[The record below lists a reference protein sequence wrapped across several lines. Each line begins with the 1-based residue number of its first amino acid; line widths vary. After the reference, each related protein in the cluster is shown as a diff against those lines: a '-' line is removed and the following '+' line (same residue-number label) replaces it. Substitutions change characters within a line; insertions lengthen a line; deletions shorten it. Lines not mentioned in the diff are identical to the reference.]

1 MKISAIRARILGALA
16 MAALLVL
23 VVGSPA
29 ALVAWGHLDAST
41 VLHPAR
47 WLAPDDG
54 SILLTVVTVSGWV
67 AWTVFSV
74 CVVAEAVG
82 VVTSQRY
89 HVKLPG
95 LSAVQG
101 IAAGLLVASLTVLS
115 PLTRSAVPSVPV
127 SDAAPRL
134 PPRSLLLRFRPVARS
149 MMRASLLSPSGLMM
163 ICGRSLRPGTEMAPL
178 GDASP
183 LPTPMSMLIISSSVS
198 ASLFREPQ

>member
-127 SDAAPRL
+127 SDAAAAVATPQPASEIQASSAEHDL
-134 PPRSLLLRFRPVARS
+134 SL
-149 MMRASLLSPSGLMM
+149 
-163 ICGRSLRPGTEMAPL
+163 IH
-178 GDASP
+178 
-183 LPTPMSMLIISSSVS
+183 I
-198 ASLFREPQ
+198 

>member
-95 LSAVQG
+95 LS
-101 IAAGLLVASLTVLS
+101 LSL
-115 PLTRSAVPSVPV
+115 
-127 SDAAPRL
+127 
-134 PPRSLLLRFRPVARS
+134 
-149 MMRASLLSPSGLMM
+149 
-163 ICGRSLRPGTEMAPL
+163 IH
-178 GDASP
+178 
-183 LPTPMSMLIISSSVS
+183 I
-198 ASLFREPQ
+198 